1 MSDTGKIVR
10 NVVEYIISQIVEDE
24 KSVKVDISSSDDE
37 NVAIEVRTAPSDMG
51 RVIGKRGRVARA
63 IRTVAQAAADE
74 EVFNQLLNLLTENSS
89 YLIGKLGKPHGLQ
102 GYQYINIDK
111 YFRDINM
118 NDVSVVVD
126 NHSFQIE
133 DFKSHLKIEI

>member
-1 MSDTGKIVR
+1 M
-10 NVVEYIISQIVEDE
+10 
-24 KSVKVDISSSDDE
+24 
-37 NVAIEVRTAPSDMG
+37 
-51 RVIGKRGRVARA
+51 
-63 IRTVAQAAADE
+63 
-74 EVFNQLLNLLTENSS
+74 TENSS

-126 NHSFQIE
+126 DRSFQIE
-133 DFKSHLKIEI
+133 DFKSHLKDRNLIKFKPIKGADHFYESYSQEFEDSIHEYIHQTIETN